1 MKLIVG
7 LGNPGPEYERS
18 RHNIGFVVLDHLA
31 RKHAPGEV
39 ARSRF
44 HAVVIETRFG
54 DEKIL
59 LIKPTTF
66 MNRSG
71 LAVSEAIRFYKLDP
85 ALDLLIL
92 VDDTALPCGKLRLRP
107 DGGTGGHN
115 GLSDI
120 TQKLSQDTKGDY
132 PRLRIGIDAP
142 PENIPL
148 KDYVLGKFRPDQWDL
163 VESAALT
170 AADAAY
176 CWATEGTTKTMNRF
190 NPKEKQIGKEPQK
203 HNNPVT

>member
-31 RKHAPGEV
+31 RRHAPGEV

-44 HAVVIETRFG
+44 HAVVIETMFD
-54 DEKIL
+54 DEKVL
-59 LIKPTTF
+59 LIKPLTF

-71 LAVSEAIRFYKLDP
+71 LTVSEAVRFYKLDP
-85 ALDLLIL
+85 AADLLVI
-92 VDDTALPCGKLRLRP
+92 VDDTALPGGVIRLRP
-107 DGGTGGHN
+107 EGGAGGHN

-120 TQKLSQDTKGDY
+120 TQKLGGPDY

-148 KDYVLGKFRPDQWDL
+148 KDYVLGKFRPDQWEL
-163 VESAALT
+163 VET
-170 AADAAY
+170 AAHTAAAAAHH
-176 CWATEGTTKTMNRF
+176 WAAQGATKTMNRF
-190 NPKEKQIGKEPQK
+190 NQKEQHED
-203 HNNPVT
+203 PVN